1 MLRALSSHWPEYLIE
16 AACLAIFMISANL
29 FTAAIFYPSSPVASF
44 VHPPIAARF
53 LMGLAMGGTAI
64 ALIFS
69 PWGKRS
75 GAHMNPATT
84 LTFLRLGKVTPW
96 DAAFYVAAQFAGGIV
111 GTLAAAQILGRVIA
125 HPTVAFAVTVPG
137 MGGPWVAFVAEIAIA
152 FILMTTILVVSN
164 TKSLARYTGL
174 FAGSLVALYITLE
187 APLSGMSLNPART
200 LGSAFAASQ
209 YTALWVYFAAPLAGM
224 LLAAEVYLR
233 TGRARVAHCAKLHHE
248 NDQPCI
254 FLCRYGELR

>member
-1 MLRALSSHWPEYLIE
+1 MRPTALL
-16 AACLAIFMISANL
+16 L
-29 FTAAIFYPSSPVASF
+29 
-44 VHPPIAARF
+44 
-53 LMGLAMGGTAI
+53 I
-64 ALIFS
+64 ALTLAPLAS
-69 PWGKRS
+69 AS
-75 GAHMNPATT
+75 AQQDTT
-84 LTFLRLGKVTPW
+84 HYTHADTLRGSNGPGRAWW